1 MARIAN
7 KYLPIQQL
15 DTQNPNLFLAQ
26 IIGAKDF
33 RRDVLLHI
41 IYDPQE
47 WEEALGIAKKC
58 AHLHHSNVLQTLDVG
73 QHNDFWYVA
82 YEFIES
88 LTLTEIIHKKLS
100 LSVEHVVYICTEILI
115 ALSYARTQH
124 TEPIHHLNLTPNQI
138 LLTKQG
144 SIKIRGFGLHCS
156 LPSDSPYRNPTPMNN
171 TEQDIYGVGK
181 ILEDLCALIVSAPI
195 DLIRIAEQATTRKTN
210 VQFQSL
216 KAMYDILLHRFPLG
230 GTTSVDLAQNIV
242 QQSFDH
248 WEEQP
253 TFISKTFTTKD
264 TQILLAP
271 DLFAGEGALTEA
283 PPTIEIP
290 PTPIQAIQDPKIYWF
305 VGIIILVLF
314 SLGVGFLLGTLQ
326 HPDDSFKAMVPKG
339 LSIHANGKP
348 FSEISYQALDREMT
362 LEVLQNDTVLS
373 TTQVQIEPHQHLI
386 IILPLEATSA
396 KTSP

>member
-15 DTQNPNLFLAQ
+15 DPQNPHLFLAQ

-33 RRDVLLHI
+33 RRDVLLRI

-47 WEEALGIAKKC
+47 WEEALNIAKKC

-88 LTLTEIIHKKLS
+88 LTLTEILHKKIS

-124 TEPIHHLNLTPNQI
+124 TEPIHHLNLTPDQI

-144 SIKIRGFGLHCS
+144 SIKIRGFGLRCS
-156 LPSDSPYRNPTPMNN
+156 LPADSPYRNPTPMNN
-171 TEQDIYGVGK
+171 IEQDLYGVGK
-181 ILEDLCALIVSAPI
+181 ILEKLCGLISSAPI
-195 DLIRIAEQATTRKTN
+195 DLIRIAEQATTSQSN

-216 KAMYDILLHRFPLG
+216 KAMYDILLHRFPLS

-242 QQSFDH
+242 QQSFEQ

-264 TQILLAP
+264 TQIFMAP
-271 DLFAGEGALTEA
+271 DIFAADAPLTEA
-283 PPTIEIP
+283 PPTLELPAP
-290 PTPIQAIQDPKIYWF
+290 PTQAIEDPSLYWF
-305 VGIIILVLF
+305 LGAIVIVLF
-314 SLGVGFLLGTLQ
+314 SLGIGFLLGTMQL
-326 HPDDSFKAMVPKG
+326 PDDSFKAMVPKG
-339 LSIHANGKP
+339 LSIRANGKP
-348 FSEISYQALDREMT
+348 FSEISHQALDTEMT
-362 LEVLQNDTVLS
+362 LEVLQNDTVLN
-373 TTQVQIEPHQHLI
+373 TTKVQIEPHQHLI

-396 KTSP
+396 NPAP